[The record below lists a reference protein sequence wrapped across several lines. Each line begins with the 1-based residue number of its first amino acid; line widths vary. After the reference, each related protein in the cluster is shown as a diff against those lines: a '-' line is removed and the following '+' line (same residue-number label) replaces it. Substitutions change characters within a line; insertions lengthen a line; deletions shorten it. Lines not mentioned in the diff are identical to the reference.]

1 MKRSSL
7 KSGSLVVFFVV
18 GLCYVFGLSSTGAG
32 EVALHK
38 SVAVKGKRVVPQEGE
53 FGYDE
58 ECLKRRLGVKSL
70 RGANLSGRDLRWLY
84 LQEADLSK
92 ANLQGANLKGINLR
106 KAKLRGADLQGADLS
121 GANLKDVDLCGADL
135 TGSENLVIRQIITT
149 VYDKETK
156 FPDGLTFRDIPKYNK
171 DSLMSALGVKMLEGA
186 EAKGMQTYH
195 TQICL
200 HQTCVMQ
207 TCWMQFCKRQI

>member
-1 MKRSSL
+1 MRRNSL
-7 KSGSLVVFFVV
+7 KIGSLVVCFGI
-18 GLCYVFGLSSTGAG
+18 GLCTVFGLSSTGVG
-32 EVALHK
+32 EVASHK
-38 SVAVKGKRVVPQEGE
+38 SVPVKGKRVAPQEGE

-121 GANLKDVDLCGADL
+121 GANLKSALNL
-135 TGSENLVIRQIITT
+135 TCDQVETAFIN
-149 VYDKETK
+149 KETLL
-156 FPDGLTFRDIPKYNK
+156 PDSIPIFWISKTEY
-171 DSLMSALGVKMLEGA
+171 EF
-186 EAKGMQTYH
+186 E
-195 TQICL
+195 
-200 HQTCVMQ
+200 
-207 TCWMQFCKRQI
+207 